1 MKLTILLTAIALAP
15 AGAQPAPMKPA
26 ATTASA
32 ATIGIIEASPVPLQ
46 TLRAVEKEING
57 RISTTGGSNPCNVLS
72 STRGVYVTGLGAVF
86 STEVE
91 LAPAPGG
98 IGLFQTTV
106 GPEQKAKYRKD
117 KLTNVPLLEKTLSD
131 MVLSLVASPTLK
143 LSDTDQI
150 VVAAR
155 LVYHSW
161 EDTSGMPG
169 QIVAHLDRRSGTIK
183 VEVQ

>member
-32 ATIGIIEASPVPLQ
+32 ATIGIMETSPVPLQ
-46 TLRAVEKEING
+46 TLRAIEKEMDG
-57 RISTTGGSNPCNVLS
+57 RILATGGSNPCNILNPS
-72 STRGVYVTGLGAVF
+72 RGVYVTGLGAVF
-86 STEVE
+86 SAEVE
-91 LAPAPGG
+91 LAPTPGG
-98 IGLFQTTV
+98 IGLFQSAV
-106 GPEQKAKYRKD
+106 GPEQKAKFRKD
-117 KLTNVPLLEKTLSD
+117 KLTNIPLLEKTLSD

-143 LSDTDQI
+143 LSETDQI

-155 LVYHSW
+155 LVYRSW

-169 QIVAHLDRRSGTIK
+169 QIVAHLDRRGGTVK
-183 VEVQ
+183 MEVQ